1 MENTSG
7 SRYKS
12 TLKCG
17 LILPFSLKEY
27 ETSPIVQFFIPNKN
41 WSGTASDSNNS
52 LIKIKKHYKEMNPK
66 DNHL

>member
-27 ETSPIVQFFIPNKN
+27 ETSPIVQFLYPIQTGVELQVTQTI
-41 WSGTASDSNNS
+41 S
-52 LIKIKKHYKEMNPK
+52 
-66 DNHL
+66 